1 MFLCLECTIFNR
13 FLVWCYY
20 FGKIVTLW
28 FYSPTHGNKLNRE
41 KYVNLLS
48 SANKDVSIVN
58 LTEKWTQS
66 SVKEV
71 LSNFLIAKAILT
83 SENSCESCTWIA
95 KKMYYLQQQIILRKI
110 NRIFQM
116 NCKTE
121 KAACISWETISS
133 AILNQS
139 ELLVLK

>member
-1 MFLCLECTIFNR
+1 MFLCLECTIVNR
-13 FLVWCYY
+13 FSVWCYC
-20 FGKIVTLW
+20 FGKIVTVW
-28 FYSPTHGNKLNRE
+28 FHSPTHGNKLNRE

-58 LTEKWTQS
+58 LTEKS

-95 KKMYYLQQQIILRKI
+95 KKKVLPTTTNNTKKNKQNCPDGLQDRKRSSYFLRNYLQCHTQPIRIVGVKI
-110 NRIFQM
+110 
-116 NCKTE
+116 K
-121 KAACISWETISS
+121 
-133 AILNQS
+133 L
-139 ELLVLK
+139 